1 MRLDAGSDGLTGRM
15 IVGGHE
21 NELEIVA
28 LAGNALFFRG
38 EEPIVFCATVEGETM
53 RGRAESQYGDVHRF
67 TATRGDQAG

>member
-1 MRLDAGSDGLTGRM
+1 M

-28 LAGNALFFRG
+28 VAGNALFFRG